1 MAKIGQYLKKAKG
14 LGKSVASN
22 LDDVVKG
29 DRLLRDSK
37 RLVKEETKLQRNF
50 GKTSGFNKQN
60 TQRAQQQ
67 ADFKKGF
74 RKESIRESVEGD
86 FDKAVDKLP
95 RQLEKAGKNVADFVD
110 SKPLSPFKDA
120 PQGRILGNA
129 FTGKKVNEPLVAGAV
144 IGAGALF
151 AATNNTGSIFDTQS
165 RVETH
170 LGEMG
175 EGSTSPSLTADGLE
189 NAPTKSNAP
198 TLGAQGSMLFGMH
211 NKRHG

>member
-14 LGKSVASN
+14 LGKTVASN
-22 LDDVVKG
+22 LDEAVKG
-29 DRLLRDSK
+29 DRLLRESK
-37 RLVKEETKLQRNF
+37 QFMKEEAKLQKNF
-50 GKTSGFNKQN
+50 AKTN
-60 TQRAQQQ
+60 
-67 ADFKKGF
+67 GF
-74 RKESIRESVEGD
+74 RSQNMQRMGMEER
-86 FDKAVDKLP
+86 FDKMIDDLP
-95 RQLEKAGKNVADFVD
+95 RDLEKAGKGVADFVD
-110 SKPLSPFKDA
+110 SKPLALFKDA

-129 FTGKKVNEPLVAGAV
+129 FTGKKVNEPLVAGAL
-144 IGAGALF
+144 IGGGALF

-175 EGSTSPSLTADGLE
+175 EGSTSPSLAADGLE